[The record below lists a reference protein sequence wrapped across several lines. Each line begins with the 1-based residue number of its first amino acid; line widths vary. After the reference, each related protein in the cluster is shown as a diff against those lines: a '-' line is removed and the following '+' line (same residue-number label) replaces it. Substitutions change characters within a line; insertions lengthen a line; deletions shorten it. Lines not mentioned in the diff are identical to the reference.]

1 MDRAN
6 GNTNTMTDR
15 PLVINEPEA
24 MHFQVHRS
32 TLVDPRILELEQRRI
47 FDVCWIYVGHESEVR
62 APGDFRTRTL
72 CGRPVILCRDSQNN
86 VRVFLNTCRHRGTVV
101 CREPEGNATYYVCF
115 YHGWTYDRDGNLDR
129 VPGQSAYPPS
139 FSKSDFGLKEP
150 PRIAAYRGFVFLNFD
165 RDAMPLEQYL
175 AGAKEYIDLI
185 IDQSPSGQMEVI
197 QGTQEYDI
205 RANWKLLVENSFD
218 DYHLLTTHSTWLDYL
233 RNSGVEMKR
242 PEQGHMLP
250 AHGVG
255 KDLGN
260 GHAVIDNVN
269 FRGRPVARWIP
280 IYGEAAKPELERI
293 RAELV
298 ARLGEQR
305 AARVADTNRNL
316 VVFPNLVLNDGSSV
330 TIRTFHPLAAD
341 RMHVRAWALGP
352 REETPTARA
361 VRLDSFLTF
370 YGPGGFA
377 TPDDIE
383 ALESVQAGLGAY
395 REVQWSVMTRG
406 MAKDGEQLNTDE
418 LHLRAFWIQWDK
430 LMRKMGPDRTGTA

>member
-1 MDRAN
+1 MR
-6 GNTNTMTDR
+6 
-15 PLVINEPEA
+15 
-24 MHFQVHRS
+24 FQVHRS

-62 APGDFRTRTL
+62 APGDFKTRTI
-72 CGRPVILCRDSQNN
+72 CGRPVILCRDNKNN

-101 CREPEGNATYYVCF
+101 CREPEGNAKHYVCF
-115 YHGWTYDRDGNLDR
+115 YHGWTYDRDGNLYA
-129 VPGQSAYPPS
+129 VPGQSAYPPN
-139 FSKSDFGLKEP
+139 FNKGEFGLKEP
-150 PRIAAYRGFVFLNFD
+150 PRVASYRGFVFLNFD
-165 RDAMPLEQYL
+165 ADAIALEEYL
-175 AGAKEYIDLI
+175 AGAREYIDLV
-185 IDQSPSGQMEVI
+185 IDQSPSQQMEVL

-218 DYHLLTTHSTWLDYL
+218 DYHLLTTHSTWLNYL
-233 RNSGVEMKR
+233 KSSGVEMKR
-242 PEQGHMLP
+242 PEKGHLLP

-298 ARLGEQR
+298 ARLGEAR
-305 AARVADTNRNL
+305 ATRVADTNRNL
-316 VVFPNLVLNDGSSV
+316 VIFPNLVLNDGSSV
-330 TIRTFHPLAAD
+330 TIRTFHPFAPD
-341 RMHVRAWALGP
+341 RMRVRAWAFGP
-352 REETPTARA
+352 TEETPTARA

-383 ALESVQAGLGAY
+383 ALESVQAGLATY
-395 REVQWSVMTRG
+395 REVPWSIMTRG
-406 MAKDGEQLNTDE
+406 IAKEGEQLNTDE
-418 LHLRAFWIQWDK
+418 LHLRAFWVQWDK
-430 LMRKMGPDRTGTA
+430 LMRTGGAE